1 MGVNITET
9 HEVNTTVIIIQ
20 ENKKKKK
27 KNGRFSKHCVEQRK
41 LLNN

>member
-27 KNGRFSKHCVEQRK
+27 KMEDFRNTVWNKENS
-41 LLNN
+41 

>member
-27 KNGRFSKHCVEQRK
+27 KWKIFETLCGTKK
-41 LLNN
+41 TPK